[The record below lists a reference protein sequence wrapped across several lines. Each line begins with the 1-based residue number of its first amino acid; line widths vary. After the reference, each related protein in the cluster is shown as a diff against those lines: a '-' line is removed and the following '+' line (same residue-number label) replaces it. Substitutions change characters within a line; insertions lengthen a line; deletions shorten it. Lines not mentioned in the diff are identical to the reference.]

1 MKAIIMAGGEGSRLR
16 PLTCDC
22 PKPMMRLMDRP
33 VMQYALEL
41 LRAHGIKQIAATL
54 GYLPDAIIDY
64 FGDGSAFDVSL
75 HYYVEE
81 MPLGTAGGVKRAQDF
96 LDETFIVL
104 SGDGITDLNIAA
116 ALDFHRRKEFSCN
129 ACAAPR
135 GQSPRIRRGN
145 DRFGRQNPRV
155 L

>member
-1 MKAIIMAGGEGSRLR
+1 
-16 PLTCDC
+16 
-22 PKPMMRLMDRP
+22 
-33 VMQYALEL
+33 MQYALEL

-96 LDETFIVL
+96 LDETFIVR

-116 ALDFHRRKEFSCN
+116 ALETLSPEIVLDDEVRR
-129 ACAAPR
+129 AAER
-135 GQSPRIRRGN
+135 RIPG
-145 DRFGRQNPRV
+145 GRSRCSGRETRWIRSLQK
-155 L
+155 